1 MTYKQTEYI
10 DDLMVNAFVDGQLD
24 AANCENVVAA
34 MESDPETRERVYLMR
49 RAKDLI
55 KAGFE
60 SAQTPA
66 PAPAPAPAV
75 NKRRQLGRRC
85 SFGLAASVLMAA
97 VGFGSGAVGYYVAQQ
112 VSEPTAV
119 SLASLHAPSTNHVIL
134 HVSESD
140 PKLFSAALSYV
151 NSFLDQNQSPGSQI
165 EVIANSGGLD
175 LMRADKSPFKAQ
187 VVAMM
192 KNHKNVH
199 FIACANGISNLR
211 KRGVE
216 PHIIGDIDT
225 DKTAIDHI
233 INRLQ
238 AGWTYV
244 KVDDIRPQI

>member
-24 AANCENVVAA
+24 PSNCENVVAA
-34 MESDPETRERVYLMR
+34 MESDPGTRERVYLMR

-55 KAGFE
+55 KVGFE
-60 SAQTPA
+60 NAQTPV
-66 PAPAPAPAV
+66 PAPSV
-75 NKRRQLGRRC
+75 NKRRQLSRRC
-85 SFGLAASVLMAA
+85 SFGLAASLLMAA

-112 VSEPTAV
+112 MSEPTAV
-119 SLASLHAPSTNHVIL
+119 SLASLHAPSTNHVVL
-134 HVSESD
+134 HISESD
-140 PKLFSAALSYV
+140 PRLFSAALSYV
-151 NSFLDQNQSPGSQI
+151 NSFLDQNQAPGSQI

-175 LMRADKSPFKAQ
+175 LMRADKSPYKAQ

-199 FIACANGISNLR
+199 FIACANGIRNLR